1 MKNKSLI
8 LIGSLLMVLFAT
20 GIVVSCNKK
29 FDEPPAIS
37 TNVTDTS
44 ILNNIITIKALKSRH
59 TISGLE
65 QITDNAVI
73 TGIVGGSDESGN
85 LYKEITIQDS
95 TGGITILLDRS
106 GLYTDYPLGR
116 RIYVKCN
123 GLYISDYQHGIQL
136 GSLNNTV
143 PTNPAITAI
152 PSSLFDNYIVKGT
165 LGNTITPKIV
175 TLDQLNTIAG
185 ISASKIPTQDTLQST
200 LVQLNNVELATTDTG
215 LIYADTSAAK
225 KSVGRNI
232 TDCIGTTGVVLYS
245 SGYATFAG
253 FTPPSGKGSILGI
266 YTPYKTTAEI
276 EVRDTS
282 DVHLFGSRCGA
293 STPTTLFSESFP
305 GITNKV
311 PITTTGSGNVW
322 QNIAEIG
329 TTSYMGYVNTS
340 GSIKEASIS
349 GYVSGGNPPAV
360 TSWLITQGITIPAS
374 TNSPIL
380 TFVSNDACYGKKN
393 QDVASFQVLV
403 STDYNGS
410 STPSK
415 STWTVLPASIPS
427 GDSTFLS
434 KAQPSGS
441 IDLSNYIGKT
451 IFLGWRYTATNSVQA
466 GSKFE
471 FGTVQVVG
479 Y

>member
-20 GIVVSCNKK
+20 IIVVSCNKK

-165 LGNTITPKIV
+165 LGNTITPKVV

-200 LVQLNNVELATTDTG
+200 LVQLNNVELATTDVG

-266 YTPYKTTAEI
+266 YTPYKTTAEL

-282 DVHLFGSRCGA
+282 DVQLYGTRCGA
-293 STPTTLFSESFP
+293 AIATTLFSETFP
-305 GITNKV
+305 GVTNKAT
-311 PITTTGSGNVW
+311 ITTTGSGNVW
-322 QNIAEIG
+322 QNIAEVG
-329 TTSYMGYVNTS
+329 GVSYT
-340 GSIKEASIS
+340 
-349 GYVSGGNPPAV
+349 GYVSGSTHLASVSGYGAAGNPAV
-360 TSWLITQGITIPAS
+360 IASWLITQAIKIPS
-374 TNSPIL
+374 TTNSPTL
-380 TFVSNDACYGKKN
+380 
-393 QDVASFQVLV
+393 SFTSEDGYYAGATLQVLV

-410 STPSK
+410 STPST
-415 STWTVLPASIPS
+415 STWTVLPATIPT
-427 GDSTFLS
+427 GDAKYTS
-434 KAQPSGS
+434 AVPSGS
-441 IDLSNYIGKT
+441 IDLSNYIGKS
-451 IFLGWRYTATNSVQA
+451 IYLAWRYTTTDASQT
-466 GSKFE
+466 GTGYE
-471 FGTVQVVG
+471 FGNVKVLG